1 MSACTIIVK
10 KIRNL
15 LNRRLSREFLE
26 DLDHAVDQL
35 HGAFSFL
42 MFLFL
47 RGGQFGGLAL
57 FEFSI
62 GRGRCFGRPA
72 ASGAEQSIA
81 FEGTD
86 RDLAGL
92 AVQPPDPVLAD
103 FQEFERG
110 FRSRALCLH
119 MARDRHGQTGDQ
131 HGCK

>member
-1 MSACTIIVK
+1 MGACTRFVK

-15 LNRRLSREFLE
+15 LGRRLSREFLE

-35 HGAFSFL
+35 HGAFAFL
-42 MFLFL
+42 LFLFL

-57 FEFSI
+57 FEFLI

-72 ASGAEQSIA
+72 ARGAEQGIA

-92 AVQPPDPVLAD
+92 PVEPPDPVFGG

-110 FRSRALCLH
+110 FRGRALCLH
-119 MARDRHGQTGDQ
+119 MVRDRHGRTGDQ
-131 HGCK
+131 RGCK